1 MNKFRLTTKLIT
13 IAAFMFAF
21 VSIAQ
26 AQATRTWVSGVGDD
40 VNPCSRTAPCKTF
53 AGAISKTAKD
63 GEINALDP
71 AGFGAVTITKSITI
85 DGEPTGV
92 AGVLNAASSGA
103 IINITDVNDVRKS
116 VTLRGIAYN
125 GAATGLQGI
134 RIIAAAKV
142 FVEDCTITG
151 NFGSPGNGIT
161 DVRST
166 GGFLEVNNTSIFN
179 NLANGISV
187 DPSAGSTQINVHVSN
202 SRIQGNQARG
212 FFAGSNVK
220 ATIYNTIITQN
231 NTGGV
236 FAQQTAGGSTEVS
249 VDHCV
254 VSNTNVGFT
263 ANTNGS
269 TIRVSNTTAVNNGG
283 GLAVTGGTGAV
294 SSYGNNQT
302 GGLAFPSTGTGQT

>member
-1 MNKFRLTTKLIT
+1 MKSLFAHVRIVAVSVSMVVL
-13 IAAFMFAF
+13 AAG
-21 VSIAQ
+21 AQ

-71 AGFGAVTITKSITI
+71 AGFGALTITKSITV
-85 DGEPTGV
+85 DGSPTGM
-92 AGVLNAASSGA
+92 AGVLNAFSSGV
-103 IINITDVNDVRKS
+103 IINITDAADVRKS

-125 GAATGLQGI
+125 GATTGLQGV
-134 RIIAAAKV
+134 RILAAAKV
-142 FVEDCTITG
+142 LVENCTITG
-151 NFGSPGNGIT
+151 NHGSPGNGIT

-166 GGFLEVNNTSIFN
+166 GGFLEVNKTTIFN

-187 DPSAGSTQINVHVSN
+187 DPSAGSMQINVHVTN
-202 SRIQGNQARG
+202 SSIQGNQARG

-220 ATIYNTIITQN
+220 ATIYNTIISQN
-231 NTGGV
+231 TTGGV
-236 FAQQTAGGSTEVS
+236 FAQQTAGGTTEVA

-254 VSNTNVGFT
+254 VSNTNVGFI

-269 TIRVSNTTAVNNGG
+269 IIRVSNTTAMNNGG

-302 GGLAFPSTGTGQT
+302 GGAAFPSTGTGQT